1 MFACLKFPGNWAID
15 LRLRKL
21 GTRMETW
28 LPLTDYSSK
37 YKISVSTLRRRIK
50 ADDIKYHFQ
59 DGKYYIFDEPI
70 KNTFKSGPSL
80 NSLDVNDVGSD
91 LIFDDEILNDFD
103 SAAEPIETDRVY
115 SNRPRPSAPQPAA
128 AVSSAQH
135 AYNPDFLENLKK
147 SANAKLP
154 QVKMQQGMLSQ
165 QQQVVRPQAAINIDE
180 EYYFRK
186 DKPAPVPQMQE
197 AAMATE
203 FENPTLREF
212 HDKISRIGTNEPV
225 LTAANKLL
233 NELKKAYTQILQEK
247 EEQMMI
253 LKEEVSDLKTLV
265 KVLESENERL
275 KQSW

>member
-1 MFACLKFPGNWAID
+1 
-15 LRLRKL
+15 
-21 GTRMETW
+21 METW

-37 YKISVSTLRRRIK
+37 YKISVSTLRRKIK

-70 KNTFKSGPSL
+70 KNAFKSSPSL
-80 NSLDVNDVGSD
+80 NSLDGLNSD
-91 LIFDDEILNDFD
+91 LIFDDEILNDLD
-103 SAAEPIETDRVY
+103 TASEPIETEKVY
-115 SNRPRPSAPQPAA
+115 SNRQQPVTTAL
-128 AVSSAQH
+128 SQQ

-154 QVKMQQGMLSQ
+154 QVKMQQGMISQ
-165 QQQVVRPQAAINIDE
+165 QQQQQQTGRPQAAINIEE
-180 EYYFRK
+180 EYFFRK
-186 DKPAPVPQMQE
+186 DKAE
-197 AAMATE
+197 ASHTD

-212 HDKISRIGTNEPV
+212 SDKISKIGTNEPV

-265 KVLESENERL
+265 KVLESENDRL
-275 KQSW
+275 KQSIMYP

>member
-1 MFACLKFPGNWAID
+1 
-15 LRLRKL
+15 
-21 GTRMETW
+21 METW

-70 KNTFKSGPSL
+70 KNTVNGINAMKSSPSL
-80 NSLDVNDVGSD
+80 NSLDSD
-91 LIFDDEILNDFD
+91 LIFDDEILSDLD
-103 SAAEPIETDRVY
+103 ATTEAVEADKIY
-115 SNRPRPSAPQPAA
+115 SRPSTPPPPSQT
-128 AVSSAQH
+128 
-135 AYNPDFLENLKK
+135 YNPDFLENLKK
-147 SANAKLP
+147 SANSKLP
-154 QVKMQQGMLSQ
+154 QVKSQQGVLSQ
-165 QQQVVRPQAAINIDE
+165 PQNQQPTMRMSPGINIDE

-186 DKPAPVPQMQE
+186 DKPAPAPVEREETPAE
-197 AAMATE
+197 IESPTIKE
-203 FENPTLREF
+203 FS
-212 HDKISRIGTNEPV
+212 DKISKIGTNEPV

-265 KVLESENERL
+265 KVLERENEKL
-275 KQSW
+275 KQNW

>member
-1 MFACLKFPGNWAID
+1 
-15 LRLRKL
+15 
-21 GTRMETW
+21 METW

-59 DGKYYIFDEPI
+59 DGKYFIFDEPI
-70 KNTFKSGPSL
+70 KNTIKSGPSL
-80 NSLDVNDVGSD
+80 NSLDGMSSD
-91 LIFDDEILNDFD
+91 LIFDDEILNDLD
-103 SAAEPIETDRVY
+103 TASEPIETEKMY
-115 SNRPRPSAPQPAA
+115 SNRQQP
-128 AVSSAQH
+128 VVTPMSQQ

-154 QVKMQQGMLSQ
+154 QVKMQQGIISQ
-165 QQQVVRPQAAINIDE
+165 QQQQQQTLRPQAAINIDE
-180 EYYFRK
+180 EYFFRRERQPAA
-186 DKPAPVPQMQE
+186 PAPIEKVE
-197 AAMATE
+197 THTAE

-212 HDKISRIGTNEPV
+212 SDKISKIGTNEPV

-265 KVLESENERL
+265 KVLESENDRL
-275 KQSW
+275 KKNW

>member
-1 MFACLKFPGNWAID
+1 
-15 LRLRKL
+15 
-21 GTRMETW
+21 METW

-59 DGKYYIFDEPI
+59 DGKYFIFDEPV
-70 KNTFKSGPSL
+70 KSTFKSGPSL
-80 NSLDVNDVGSD
+80 NSLDVTGLGVTGVGSD
-91 LIFDDEILNDFD
+91 LIFDDEILNDLD
-103 SAAEPIETDRVY
+103 TVSEPIETEKAY
-115 SNRPRPSAPQPAA
+115 SNRQQP
-128 AVSSAQH
+128 VVTPLSQQ

-147 SANAKLP
+147 SANSKLP

-165 QQQVVRPQAAINIDE
+165 QQQQTVRPQAAINIDE
-180 EYYFRK
+180 EYFFRK
-186 DKPAPVPQMQE
+186 EK
-197 AAMATE
+197 AAMSPPMEKMETNSTE

-212 HDKISRIGTNEPV
+212 SDKISKIGTNEPV

-265 KVLESENERL
+265 KVLESENDRL
-275 KQSW
+275 KQNW

>member
-1 MFACLKFPGNWAID
+1 MD
-15 LRLRKL
+15 
-21 GTRMETW
+21 TW

-50 ADDIKYHFQ
+50 AEDIKYHFQ

-70 KNTFKSGPSL
+70 KNTIKSSPSL
-80 NSLDVNDVGSD
+80 NSLDAAGMSAAGNSMD

-103 SAAEPIETDRVY
+103 TVAEPIETDRVY
-115 SNRPRPSAPQPAA
+115 TNRARPPAPQPVATP
-128 AVSSAQH
+128 SLAQH

-165 QQQVVRPQAAINIDE
+165 QQPQTLRPQAAINIDE

-186 DKPAPVPQMQE
+186 DAPMSIQNSIEKQE
-197 AAMATE
+197 PMATD

-212 HDKISRIGTNEPV
+212 SDKISKIGTNEPV

-247 EEQMMI
+247 EEQMMT

-265 KVLESENERL
+265 KVLERENEKL
-275 KQSW
+275 KNQNW

>member
-1 MFACLKFPGNWAID
+1 
-15 LRLRKL
+15 
-21 GTRMETW
+21 METW

-37 YKISVSTLRRRIK
+37 YKISVSTLRRKIK

-70 KNTFKSGPSL
+70 KSAFKSSPSL
-80 NSLDVNDVGSD
+80 NSLDGLNSD
-91 LIFDDEILNDFD
+91 LIFDDEILNDLD
-103 SAAEPIETDRVY
+103 TASEPIETEKVY
-115 SNRPRPSAPQPAA
+115 SNRQQP
-128 AVSSAQH
+128 VSTALSQQ

-154 QVKMQQGMLSQ
+154 QVKMQQGMISQ
-165 QQQVVRPQAAINIDE
+165 QQKQQQTLRPQAAINIEE
-180 EYYFRK
+180 EYFFRK
-186 DKPAPVPQMQE
+186 DNPAVSSPLERAE
-197 AAMATE
+197 ATQAE

-212 HDKISRIGTNEPV
+212 SDKISKIGTNEPV

-265 KVLESENERL
+265 KVLESENDRL
-275 KQSW
+275 KKNW

>member
-1 MFACLKFPGNWAID
+1 
-15 LRLRKL
+15 
-21 GTRMETW
+21 
-28 LPLTDYSSK
+28 
-37 YKISVSTLRRRIK
+37 
-50 ADDIKYHFQ
+50 
-59 DGKYYIFDEPI
+59 
-70 KNTFKSGPSL
+70 
-80 NSLDVNDVGSD
+80 

-103 SAAEPIETDRVY
+103 SASEPIETDRVY
-115 SNRPRPSAPQPAA
+115 SNRPRPLAPQPAA
-128 AVSSAQH
+128 SFSPGQP

-165 QQQVVRPQAAINIDE
+165 QQQTVRPQAAINIDE

-186 DKPAPVPQMQE
+186 DKQAVNPQMEKQE
-197 AAMATE
+197 AVTATE

-212 HDKISRIGTNEPV
+212 HDKISKIGTNEPV

-265 KVLESENERL
+265 KVLESENDRL
-275 KQSW
+275 KQNW

>member
-1 MFACLKFPGNWAID
+1 
-15 LRLRKL
+15 
-21 GTRMETW
+21 METW

-59 DGKYYIFDEPI
+59 DGKYYIFDEQPTRSEQFKTESI
-70 KNTFKSGPSL
+70 KNSIKSSPSL
-80 NSLDVNDVGSD
+80 NSLDSD
-91 LIFDDEILNDFD
+91 LIFDDEILSDLD
-103 SAAEPIETDRVY
+103 MGSEAIEVDKAY
-115 SNRPRPSAPQPAA
+115 SQRPPA
-128 AVSSAQH
+128 VGIVH

-154 QVKMQQGMLSQ
+154 QVKSQQGVLSQ
-165 QQQVVRPQAAINIDE
+165 QQAIRTAPAINIEE
-180 EYYFRK
+180 EYFFK
-186 DKPAPVPQMQE
+186 KEKPA
-197 AAMATE
+197 ATE
-203 FENPTLREF
+203 PEEITESESQTVRDFS
-212 HDKISRIGTNEPV
+212 DKISKIGINEPV

-265 KVLESENERL
+265 KALERENEKL
-275 KQSW
+275 KNQNW